1 MNALLSRTLKA
12 SRGRLFSGAGLLLI
26 ALLVGI
32 FLLPDAST
40 TLDQKLR
47 AKASAEIAR
56 DRQKERLAGLQHLA
70 DRIQRGQQTLTD
82 LEAHLPT
89 GSAGELQWQL
99 SGELHRFST
108 RSGVQLQ
115 SVKYG
120 QPSKEESKGTGL
132 EALQVEFTVSG
143 LYPNLKAFMRE
154 LEGPGLPFAVED
166 ARLEESP
173 EGARLTGTLRAFR
186 KPPAKDAADDSGDG
200 A

>member
-1 MNALLSRTLKA
+1 MNPFLSRTLKA
-12 SRGRLFSGAGLLLI
+12 SQGRLIAGGVLMVLAI
-26 ALLVGI
+26 GVAL

-47 AKASAEIAR
+47 AKTAAEMAR
-56 DRQKERLAGLQHLA
+56 DRQKERLGELQHLA
-70 DRIQRGQQTLTD
+70 DRIQRGQQALAD
-82 LEAHLPT
+82 LEARLPQ

-99 SGELHRFST
+99 SGVLHDLST
-108 RSGVQLQ
+108 KAGVQLQ

-132 EALQVEFTVSG
+132 EAMQVEFTVSG
-143 LYPNLKAFMRE
+143 LYPSIKTFMRD
-154 LEGPGLPFAVED
+154 LEGSGLPFAVED

-186 KPPAKDAADDSGDG
+186 KPVAKDADDGAGDG

>member
-1 MNALLSRTLKA
+1 MNALLSRSLRA
-12 SRGRLFSGAGLLLI
+12 SRGRLIAGA
-26 ALLVGI
+26 ALLTLALVVGI

-47 AKASAEIAR
+47 AKATAETAR

-70 DRIQRGQQTLTD
+70 DRIQRGQQTLSD
-82 LEAHLPT
+82 LEARLPQ
-89 GSAGELQWQL
+89 GSVGELQWQL
-99 SGELHRFST
+99 SGVLHDLST
-108 RSGVQLQ
+108 KAGVQLQ

-132 EALQVEFTVSG
+132 ESIQVEFTVSG
-143 LYPNLKAFMRE
+143 LYPNIKAFMHD
-154 LEGPGLPFAVED
+154 LEGSGLPFAVED

-186 KPPAKDAADDSGDG
+186 KPVAPSAEDDA
-200 A
+200 

>member
-1 MNALLSRTLKA
+1 MSPILSRTLKA
-12 SRGRLFSGAGLLLI
+12 SQVRLIIGGSLLLLAI
-26 ALLVGI
+26 VVAV
-32 FLLPDAST
+32 FLLADAST

-47 AKASAEIAR
+47 AKVAAEAAR
-56 DRQKERLAGLQHLA
+56 DLQKERLGELQRLA
-70 DRIQRGQQTLTD
+70 DRIQRGQQTLSD
-82 LEAHLPT
+82 LEARLPQ

-99 SGELHRFST
+99 SGVLHDLT
-108 RSGVQLQ
+108 TKAGVQLQ

-132 EALQVEFTVSG
+132 EAMQVEFTVTG
-143 LYPNLKAFMRE
+143 LYPNLKAFMRA
-154 LEGPGLPFAVED
+154 LEGSGLPFAVED

-186 KPPAKDAADDSGDG
+186 KMAPRNAEDG